1 MNIYDLSRSFWDF
14 TFENAEKIKPNHVA
28 MYFFAIEHCNRLG
41 WKKTFGFPT
50 SMVMDA
56 IGIKSYNTYSKTLQ
70 DLVDFGFIKM
80 IEKSKNQYSSN
91 IIALS
96 KNNKAQYKALDKAI
110 IAHSFCS
117 IKKEQSTIQ
126 SNSESTVQS
135 IDSINKP
142 IYQSTNI
149 PIYNVEELSENQK
162 ISEFKSFLKTEKQIQ
177 MDRLKMAHKL
187 SDADLDEKINE
198 FVEKKVSWGED
209 GKWKDRNDMAKNF
222 EFWLSKNPKIE
233 KQSYLNWDK
242 KHFFEE
248 ISQVAPTLSKQ
259 IKQEFF
265 DHYAQPTP
273 NGTMLLQTF
282 PAWDTKTRIRKW
294 IESKK
299 SKNYAN

>member
-1 MNIYDLSRSFWDF
+1 MVINGKKRTINLKIAGIMADNKNSFIMYTDWKQDFEFLTDAEAGKLIKHLLQFASDENPSLENEDRLLQYAAQKMKAVMKKDLKKYEEVIQKRAEAGKKGGVNSGKSRTSKQN
-14 TFENAEKIKPNHVA
+14 EANEANASTSKQNEHDNVNDNVNDILLEK
-28 MYFFAIEHCNRLG
+28 E
-41 WKKTFGFPT
+41 
-50 SMVMDA
+50 
-56 IGIKSYNTYSKTLQ
+56 SK
-70 DLVDFGFIKM
+70 
-80 IEKSKNQYSSN
+80 Y
-91 IIALS
+91 
-96 KNNKAQYKALDKAI
+96 
-110 IAHSFCS
+110 
-117 IKKEQSTIQ
+117 
-126 SNSESTVQS
+126 
-135 IDSINKP
+135 
-142 IYQSTNI
+142 
-149 PIYNVEELSENQK
+149 VEEEGAK
-162 ISEFKSFLKTEKQIQ
+162 ISDFKSFLKTEKQIQ

-209 GKWKDRNDMAKNF
+209 EKWKDRNDMAKNF